1 MKHGRDG
8 GLFSRTKERKKAKK
22 EKGREGKGE
31 EKWAIGDWGLVERR
45 DLAERA
51 NQFWDVYSFGSG
63 LGVFFLLVWRRG
75 LRL

>member
-1 MKHGRDG
+1 MGEMEVCSAGQKKGR
-8 GLFSRTKERKKAKK
+8 KQRKR
-22 EKGREGKGE
+22 REGKGE
-31 EKWAIGDWGLVERR
+31 ENWAIGDWGLVERR